1 MTTRVLRTLG
11 IALALGALVLV
22 NPAVAQ
28 AATAKSVTPSLTFS
42 GTGTTQAV
50 VTKVTFTSTYNGA
63 YYVQYDIWRGTSS
76 AKANAVK
83 LTTTTI
89 SQTFSTTTS
98 GKAYTTTVTSKTC
111 APNSTKTT
119 YYYWLVGSVSDGSTG
134 VVSINSA
141 AVAKVACT
149 AVF

>member
-1 MTTRVLRTLG
+1 MTSRAARIVG
-11 IALALGALVLV
+11 IVASLAALMLV

-28 AATAKSVTPSLTFS
+28 AATASKVTPSLTFS
-42 GTGTTQAV
+42 GTGTSQTI
-50 VTKVTFTSTYNGA
+50 VTKVGFTSTYNGA
-63 YYVQYDIWRGTSS
+63 YYVKYDIYRGTSS

-83 LTTTTI
+83 MTTTTI

-98 GKAYTTTVTSKTC
+98 GKTYTTTTTSKSC

-119 YYYWLVGSVSDGSTG
+119 YYYWLVGSVSDGGTG
-134 VVSINSA
+134 VVTINSA

-149 AVF
+149 AVY